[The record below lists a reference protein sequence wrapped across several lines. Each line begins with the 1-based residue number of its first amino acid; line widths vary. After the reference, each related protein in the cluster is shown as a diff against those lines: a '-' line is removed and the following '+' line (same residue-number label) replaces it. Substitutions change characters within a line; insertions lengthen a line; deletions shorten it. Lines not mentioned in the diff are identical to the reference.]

1 MRVLGIDFGT
11 TKIGVALGESD
22 HGIASPRANLIPS
35 GTLAKDAEAIAQIMR
50 NEEAS
55 VCVLGLPLM
64 EGQPTKMSKVIEKLA
79 ERLAEIG
86 VATALVDESLTSEAS
101 DQAMRE
107 AGLKASVRR
116 KRLDGEA
123 AVRILERY
131 FDEGD

>member
-11 TKIGVALGESD
+11 TKIGVALGESE
-22 HGIASPRANLIPS
+22 HGIASPRANLTPS
-35 GTLAKDAEAIAQIMR
+35 GTLSKDAEAIAQIMR

-55 VCVLGLPLM
+55 VCVLGLPLI

-79 ERLAEIG
+79 ERLSEIG

-107 AGLKASVRR
+107 AGLKAGARR
-116 KRLDGEA
+116 KRVDGEA

-131 FDEGD
+131 FDEAA